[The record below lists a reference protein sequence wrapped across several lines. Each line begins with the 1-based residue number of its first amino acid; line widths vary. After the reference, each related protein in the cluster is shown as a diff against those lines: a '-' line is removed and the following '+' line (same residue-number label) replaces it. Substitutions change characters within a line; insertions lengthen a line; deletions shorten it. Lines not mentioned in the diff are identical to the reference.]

1 MMAITATA
9 MRLALPRDCI
19 VRRAEAMD
27 GEALARLIAEPAV
40 ALGGRPRDASGL
52 ALVELTDRS
61 IDTLVAEA
69 REGLQGFLQLR
80 WGRRAPSHG
89 WMRGSVELRRHY
101 VRTRHRGAGVAGRL
115 LESAI
120 GVARSRDAT
129 CIWLKVGKES
139 PQAIR
144 FYQKHG
150 FRIAG
155 TALFLDGQRHREHW
169 VMHRVLEKGPAP
181 LRKEG

>member
-9 MRLALPRDCI
+9 MRLALPRDSV

-40 ALGGRPRDASGL
+40 ALGGRARDVDGL
-52 ALVELTDRS
+52 ALVELMDSS

-80 WGRRAPSHG
+80 WGRRAPSQG

-101 VRTRHRGAGVAGRL
+101 VRTRHRGTGVAGRL

-129 CIWLKVGKES
+129 CIWLKVGKEW

-144 FYQKHG
+144 FYEKHG

-155 TALFLDGQRHREHW
+155 TALFLDGQRQREHW
-169 VMHRVLEKGPAP
+169 VMHRVLEQGSAR
-181 LRKEG
+181 LRKER

>member
-9 MRLALPRDCI
+9 MRLALPRDSV

-27 GEALARLIAEPAV
+27 GEALARLIAEPVV
-40 ALGGRPRDASGL
+40 ALGGRARDVDGL
-52 ALVELTDRS
+52 ALVELMDSS

-80 WGRRAPSHG
+80 WGRRAPSQG

-101 VRTRHRGAGVAGRL
+101 VRTRHRGTGVAGRL

-129 CIWLKVGKES
+129 CIWLKVGKEW

-144 FYQKHG
+144 FYEKHG

-155 TALFLDGQRHREHW
+155 TALFLDGQRQREHW
-169 VMHRVLEKGPAP
+169 VMHRVLEQGSAR
-181 LRKEG
+181 LRKER